1 MAEDEVVVPSEG
13 NAGLDPARAALKPV
27 LGYLEADEAKSSAAA
42 AAKKES
48 DPYGVQDSLLSKPS
62 REFVSHPKYE
72 KTTPSASSE
81 KPSSAPSKEYPTSKL
96 PEEEKKQRARIVE
109 GLDPPARASRGVR
122 NAAGGAGRSMD
133 ASYGYMQF
141 KTPLFRQHVGS
152 SQYKL
157 IVPTHGGY
165 LPQIAGPFRPLTL
178 ETQGGFPQC
187 LGPEAMGTGMG
198 INIDAE

>member
-13 NAGLDPARAALKPV
+13 NAGLDPARAALKPI
-27 LGYLEADEAKSSAAA
+27 LDYLDGSGGDSAPSGLTTKST
-42 AAKKES
+42 K
-48 DPYGVQDSLLSKPS
+48 
-62 REFVSHPKYE
+62 EFVSGSKSE
-72 KTTPSASSE
+72 STTPTASSE
-81 KPSSAPSKEYPTSKL
+81 KPTPAPEKEYPTSKL
-96 PEEEKKQRARIVE
+96 PEDEKKERVKIVE

-122 NAAGGAGRSMD
+122 NATGGAGRSMD

-141 KTPLFRQHVGS
+141 KTPLFRQHIGS

-178 ETQGGFPQC
+178 ESQGGFPQC